1 MRFGIILGINIL
13 GINGR
18 ADEEQVTGR
27 LLQVSS
33 PEIAIYRSNVLGLS
47 MSAVFVVLMLVIC
60 RLSATARKSST
71 LAVSNKANES
81 R

>member
-1 MRFGIILGINIL
+1 
-13 GINGR
+13 
-18 ADEEQVTGR
+18 
-27 LLQVSS
+27 VSS

-71 LAVSNKANES
+71 LAAGNEANEIRNPKS
-81 R
+81 